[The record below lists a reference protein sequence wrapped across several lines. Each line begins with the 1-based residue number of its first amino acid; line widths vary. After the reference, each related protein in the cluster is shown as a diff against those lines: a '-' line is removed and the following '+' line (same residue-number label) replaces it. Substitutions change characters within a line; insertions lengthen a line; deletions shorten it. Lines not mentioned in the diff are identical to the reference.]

1 MSQREWLYPDEYRDR
16 VRMMSELAEGLSV
29 RHVEDQW
36 HVALWGE
43 TVAEHQSLDDALSAA
58 SDQLLGDP
66 APGLPDYCEWVCH
79 GGAWT
84 VDVHQLRGGMA
95 SARGKARRR

>member
-1 MSQREWLYPDEYRDR
+1 MSRREWLYPDEYRDR

-29 RHVEDQW
+29 RPAEGSWGVT
-36 HVALWGE
+36 LWGE
-43 TVAEHQSLDDALSAA
+43 TVSEHQSLDDALSAA

-66 APGLPDYCEWVCH
+66 APGLPEYCEWVCR
-79 GGAWT
+79 GREWT
-84 VDVHQLRGGMA
+84 VDVHRLRGDVA

>member
-1 MSQREWLYPDEYRDR
+1 MSGREWLYPDEYRDR

-36 HVALWGE
+36 RVVLWGE
-43 TVAEHQSLDDALSAA
+43 TVSEHQSLDDALSAA
-58 SDQLLGDP
+58 SDQLLGES

-79 GGAWT
+79 GGVWM
-84 VDVHQLRGGMA
+84 VDVHHLRGGMA

>member
-1 MSQREWLYPDEYRDR
+1 MIGREWLYPDEYRDR

-29 RHVEDQW
+29 SPVDDHWGVT
-36 HVALWGE
+36 LWGE
-43 TVAEHQSLDDALSAA
+43 TVSEHQSLDDALSAA

-66 APGLPDYCEWVCH
+66 APGLPSCCEWVCH
-79 GGAWT
+79 GREWI
-84 VDVHQLRGGMA
+84 VDACRLREDMA

>member
-1 MSQREWLYPDEYRDR
+1 MSRREWLYPDEYRDR
-16 VRMMSELAEGLSV
+16 VRMMSELAEGMSV
-29 RHVEDQW
+29 GPVEDCW

-43 TVAEHQSLDDALSAA
+43 TVSEHQSLDDALSAA

-66 APGLPDYCEWVCH
+66 APGLPDYCEWVCRSSV
-79 GGAWT
+79 WT
-84 VDVHQLRGGMA
+84 VDVQKLRSDMA

>member
-36 HVALWGE
+36 RVALWGE
-43 TVAEHQSLDDALSAA
+43 TVSEHQSLDDALSAA

-66 APGLPDYCEWVCH
+66 APGLPDCCEWVCR
-79 GGAWT
+79 GSVWA
-84 VDVHQLRGGMA
+84 VDVQRFRSDMA

>member
-1 MSQREWLYPDEYRDR
+1 MSGREWLYPDDYRDR

-29 RHVEDQW
+29 GPVEDCW

-43 TVAEHQSLDDALSAA
+43 TVSEHQSLDDALSAA

-66 APGLPDYCEWVCH
+66 APGLPGYCEWVCR
-79 GGAWT
+79 GRVWA
-84 VDVHQLRGGMA
+84 VDVHQLHQDMA

>member
-1 MSQREWLYPDEYRDR
+1 MSGREWLYPDEYRDR

-29 RHVEDQW
+29 RSSEDLW
-36 HVALWGE
+36 EVALWGE
-43 TVAEHQSLDDALSAA
+43 TMSEHQSLDDALSAA

-66 APGLPDYCEWVCH
+66 APGLPSYCEWVCR
-79 GGAWT
+79 GREWI
-84 VDVHQLRGGMA
+84 VDACRLREDMA

>member
-1 MSQREWLYPDEYRDR
+1 MIRREWLYPDEYRDR
-16 VRMMSELAEGLSV
+16 VRMMSELAEGMSV
-29 RHVEDQW
+29 GPVEDCW

-43 TVAEHQSLDDALSAA
+43 TVSEHQSLDDALSAA

-66 APGLPDYCEWVCH
+66 APGLPDYCEWVCR
-79 GGAWT
+79 GRVWT

-95 SARGKARRR
+95 SARSKARRR